1 MPITTLAEIKL
12 NLNITDTTYDTR
24 ITQLRPGTEKEL
36 FTTCRRYFNDKPR
49 IGYISNSIAFVDGSP
64 PTITDTNSWFVES
77 DFKAGYDILI
87 ENSKYNS
94 FKIFTLGTVAAGT
107 LTLTE
112 TDYTLTAEATDWN
125 IKISIINYPMD
136 LPKIIADMI
145 WETMK
150 QKSSGGISSE
160 SYMGQSVNYD
170 TRSKY
175 SRNLQDRI
183 NQHTLLGIA

>member
-12 NLNITDTTYDTR
+12 NLNITDTTYDSR
-24 ITQLRPGTEKEL
+24 ITQLRPGIEKEL
-36 FTTCRRYFNDKPR
+36 FTTCRRYFNNKPR
-49 IGYISNSIAFVDGSP
+49 IYYVSNSIAFVDGSP
-64 PTITDTNSWFVES
+64 PTITDTNSWFIES
-77 DFKAGYDILI
+77 YFTAGYDILI
-87 ENSKYNS
+87 EGSKYNS
-94 FKIFTLGTVAAGT
+94 YKIFTLGTVAAAT

-112 TDYTLTAEATDWN
+112 TDYTLAAEAADWSV
-125 IKISIINYPMD
+125 KISMLNYPKD

-160 SYMGQSVNYD
+160 SYMGQSVSYD

-183 NQHTLLGIA
+183 NQYTLIGIS